1 MDFFGEIL
9 IKGGERVIILMII
22 LYFSIVGGLFYKL
35 FISTP
40 SEQEI
45 AKEPF
50 VEPLQELAD
59 EIAQEPVKPKFIS
72 NEAADINVG

>member
-1 MDFFGEIL
+1 MVFFL
-9 IKGGERVIILMII
+9 LII

-40 SEQEI
+40 SEQGKV
-45 AKEPF
+45 KES
-50 VEPLQELAD
+50 VAEPVQELAN
-59 EIAQEPVKPKFIS
+59 EFTQEPVISKFIS